1 MTRISK
7 ARREFARQ
15 LPLQVFVWMGLLFL
29 ILFSIIPMSG
39 IIIAFK
45 DYNIR
50 SGFAGMFM
58 NLPMSL
64 NRLSILLL
72 ALRKAPSSIPT

>member
-50 SGFAGMFM
+50 SGFAG
-58 NLPMSL
+58 
-64 NRLSILLL
+64 
-72 ALRKAPSSIPT
+72 T